1 MTDQLDWILFL
12 TGNNMRMYN
21 FINLI
26 VLATAILGCV
36 SYIAIAIGYF
46 QVSNITLIS
55 YVGGWGVAFLFLSMV
70 MALIGLCYKIGYKL

>member
-1 MTDQLDWILFL
+1 
-12 TGNNMRMYN
+12 MRMYN

-36 SYIAIAIGYF
+36 SYIAVAIEYF
-46 QVSNITLIS
+46 QVNNNTLIS
-55 YVGGWGVAFLFLSMV
+55 YVGGWGVTFLFLSMV